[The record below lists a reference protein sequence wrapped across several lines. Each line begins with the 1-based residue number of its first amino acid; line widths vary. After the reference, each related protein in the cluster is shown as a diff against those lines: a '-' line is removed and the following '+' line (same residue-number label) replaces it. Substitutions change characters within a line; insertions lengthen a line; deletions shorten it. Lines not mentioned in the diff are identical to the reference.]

1 MNLGQ
6 QVSQWLVEWFSG
18 RTRGGLSP
26 ESLEDINY
34 FEAGLLT
41 SAEVVEF
48 VTEIEEKFGMQ
59 FSESDLSDER
69 FVTISGL
76 AQLIEQHLRPAN
88 AGSVAERK

>member
-1 MNLGQ
+1 LGE
-6 QVSQWLVEWFSG
+6 QVSRWLREWFASRAKAG
-18 RTRGGLSP
+18 ARSSAEML
-26 ESLEDINY
+26 DVNY

-76 AQLIEQHLRPAN
+76 SQLIEHRLQASQ
-88 AGSVAERK
+88 AK